1 MNLNKS
7 MLQELC
13 QSKGWALPKYSGT
26 QQGPPHRPRFSAS
39 VLVHGFAFTT
49 NTPLSSKKEAE
60 CSAAGLALDY
70 FHHNPPP
77 KRAKCFSHVPSLPP
91 PSPPG
96 LMCLTYKENGTWNE
110 TTSTEGKKDSYELD
124 LKFAEERKL
133 WQREKH
139 QLQLKNIELENQI
152 DMKRKELE
160 HCRMK
165 MQHMNEKAESD
176 QKKAENLILLAEKRK
191 RENEKLHS
199 EIMELKD
206 RLHSKQV
213 ANEDFEA
220 QMKIE
225 ALEQTLKEKDQELT
239 DLSEFYNALTFKER
253 SNNDELLEARKELI
267 DGLKDKSKI
276 YIGVKTLG
284 DLDLKAFQVAA
295 KRRYTAVEADERTV
309 ELCSQ
314 WEGYVGDSKWNP
326 FKVIRDEKGKRKEII
341 DEDDK
346 KLKDLKSELG
356 DEVYK
361 VVTTSLL
368 ELNEHNSSGRYKIL
382 ELWNFKA
389 GRKATLAEG
398 VAYILKLWNAV
409 KVVNN
414 GFKLLYLNRVV
425 NNGFKASSEITG
437 TPGSIS
443 LDVRAR
449 PIARE
454 KDRATCGYMST
465 WLCGEIG
472 K

>member
-1 MNLNKS
+1 MNLNKCK
-7 MLQELC
+7 LQELC

-26 QQGPPHRPRFSAS
+26 QQGLPHRPRFSAS

-49 NTPLSSKKEAE
+49 KTPLSSKKEAE

-96 LMCLTYKENGTWNE
+96 VLCLTYKENETWNE
-110 TTSTEGKKDSYELD
+110 ATSTEGKKDTYELE
-124 LKFAEERKL
+124 LRFAEERKL

-139 QLQLKNIELENQI
+139 QLQLKNIELENHI
-152 DMKRKELE
+152 DMKKNGLE
-160 HCRMK
+160 NCLMK
-165 MQHMNEKAESD
+165 LQHMNEKAESD

-206 RLHSKQV
+206 RLQAKQAV
-213 ANEDFEA
+213 NEDFEA
-220 QMKIE
+220 QTKIE

-253 SNNDELLEARKELI
+253 SNNDELLKARKVLI
-267 DGLKDKSKI
+267 DGLKDKSKTC
-276 YIGVKTLG
+276 IGVKTLG

-295 KRRYTAVEADERTV
+295 KRRYTAVQEADERAV
-309 ELCSQ
+309 ELCSK

-326 FKVIRDEKGKRKEII
+326 FKVISDEKGKRKEII
-341 DEDDK
+341 DEDDN

-356 DEVYK
+356 NEVYK
-361 VVTTSLL
+361 VVTTCLM
-368 ELNEHNSSGRYKIL
+368 ELNEHNSSGRYKIQ
-382 ELWNFKA
+382 ELWNFRE

-398 VAYILKLWNAV
+398 VAYILKLWNAL
-409 KVVNN
+409 KNTKRRRN
-414 GFKLLYLNRVV
+414 
-425 NNGFKASSEITG
+425 
-437 TPGSIS
+437 
-443 LDVRAR
+443 
-449 PIARE
+449 
-454 KDRATCGYMST
+454 
-465 WLCGEIG
+465 
-472 K
+472 